1 MKRWRRRIE
10 RSVAGPYPKASL
22 HRRWSWREVSAAAS
36 ARELTFH
43 ECSDSAV
50 RTWLITGSCRKLEL
64 AQLRTA
70 LSRME
75 TCSWSSEFS
84 KRFNSIR
91 SVRASVTSL
100 RSARESR
107 SSDAEVRNIGDADPG
122 RNRTPTE
129 RVPGGRVNDHAAV
142 SGPQTRM
149 PTPRI
154 HSTSMQASGT
164 RRCSPSAH
172 AVQPH
177 TRMSER
183 SGATDCGVYQPMTR
197 AYRAAPT
204 RRRLQS
210 TGPKRY
216 PNPLMVLMYFGFA
229 GSDSSLDRRLRMVAS
244 TTRVLSW
251 SEPHTFR
258 IR

>member
-1 MKRWRRRIE
+1 MKRWRRRDRAQRCRAISE
-10 RSVAGPYPKASL
+10 GVVAS
-22 HRRWSWREVSAAAS
+22 
-36 ARELTFH
+36 T
-43 ECSDSAV
+43 
-50 RTWLITGSCRKLEL
+50 LEL
-64 AQLRTA
+64 ARSQRRRVGERADIPRMFGQCGANVVDHRIVPETRTCPTPDSA
-70 LSRME
+70 LE
-75 TCSWSSEFS
+75 NGDLFVSSEFS